1 MKAWDSFEARLA
13 ARVDAEFEAF
23 VRTLSGAGAL
33 DSRSPSSGTWTVLE
47 IGEHVA
53 LANHFLG
60 LLATKIVEK
69 SLARHARGVAPP
81 VAPPNLTD
89 LDALASLEFRWP
101 HPEHMTPIG
110 NVPLATVLER
120 LETQRARFAAE
131 LARVGGGLGAL
142 HKIRI
147 SVVPGDDR
155 LDFYRLLHFVLL
167 HVARHRAQ
175 AERVLALTREPPG
188 TSSER
193 AP

>member
-1 MKAWDSFEARLA
+1 MNAWGPFEARLA
-13 ARVDAEFEAF
+13 ARVDAEFDAF
-23 VRTLSGAGAL
+23 VRTLTSAGQAVARAPGPG
-33 DSRSPSSGTWTVLE
+33 SWSALE

-69 SLARHARGVAPP
+69 SLARHARGVRPP
-81 VAPPNLTD
+81 VEPPK
-89 LDALASLEFRWP
+89 LDALARRDFRWP
-101 HPEHMTPIG
+101 HPPHMTPTG
-110 NVPLATVLER
+110 SVPLSTVLER
-120 LETQRARFAAE
+120 LEAQRARFAAE
-131 LARVGGGLGAL
+131 LARVGGGIGAL
-142 HKIRI
+142 HRIRI

-155 LDFYRLLHFVLL
+155 LDFYRLLEFVLL

-175 AERVLALTREPPG
+175 AERALALTREPPG